1 MKNLKRVFPLASSIL
16 LLLVFAK
23 TPLALAAGPFAY
35 VTDSGGYPYT
45 SPGTVSVIDT
55 SNNSVVAT
63 ITVGTQPY
71 GIAVTP
77 DGSHVYVANE
87 GYGTDLGS
95 ISVIDTSTNT
105 ATTPTNLSYTG
116 GEISIPIGIAVTP
129 NGASVYVTN
138 FGTDTVAVIATATNT
153 VTATIP
159 VGGGPSRVAI
169 TPDGT
174 KAYVSNEFGGTVS
187 VINTATNTLVGG
199 PISVGSSPAGVAIT
213 PNGAY
218 AYVANFG
225 SNDVSVIATATNTVT
240 STIPV
245 GSEPLDLAV
254 TPNGTSVYVTN
265 YYDSTTNDGTVSV
278 IATASN
284 TVSATIT
291 LGAYYLPFGI
301 GISGDGTKAYV
312 VELGTFGVAVID
324 TATQTVTGSPISV
337 GENPYE
343 IAIQAPTPAQQ
354 VTNLITEI
362 STLNLGLLTGEV
374 KLLTETLDVTLAAVK
389 RVAQGASGPG
399 GQGGVN
405 VAKFVAIASLRVFI
419 AELTALVHNG
429 TLNAQS
435 AASMISVANSLIS
448 AL

>member
-1 MKNLKRVFPLASSIL
+1 MWR
-16 LLLVFAK
+16 
-23 TPLALAAGPFAY
+23 TR
-35 VTDSGGYPYT
+35 
-45 SPGTVSVIDT
+45 
-55 SNNSVVAT
+55 
-63 ITVGTQPY
+63 
-71 GIAVTP
+71 
-77 DGSHVYVANE
+77 

-225 SNDVSVIATATNTVT
+225 VQPPLSYAATA
-240 STIPV
+240 I
-245 GSEPLDLAV
+245 
-254 TPNGTSVYVTN
+254 
-265 YYDSTTNDGTVSV
+265 
-278 IATASN
+278 
-284 TVSATIT
+284 
-291 LGAYYLPFGI
+291 LP
-301 GISGDGTKAYV
+301 
-312 VELGTFGVAVID
+312 
-324 TATQTVTGSPISV
+324 
-337 GENPYE
+337 
-343 IAIQAPTPAQQ
+343 
-354 VTNLITEI
+354 
-362 STLNLGLLTGEV
+362 
-374 KLLTETLDVTLAAVK
+374 
-389 RVAQGASGPG
+389 QGAVYGFDDWQCSPRSSSLS
-399 GQGGVN
+399 QGLH
-405 VAKFVAIASLRVFI
+405 LRRPTGMR
-419 AELTALVHNG
+419 A
-429 TLNAQS
+429 
-435 AASMISVANSLIS
+435 
-448 AL
+448 